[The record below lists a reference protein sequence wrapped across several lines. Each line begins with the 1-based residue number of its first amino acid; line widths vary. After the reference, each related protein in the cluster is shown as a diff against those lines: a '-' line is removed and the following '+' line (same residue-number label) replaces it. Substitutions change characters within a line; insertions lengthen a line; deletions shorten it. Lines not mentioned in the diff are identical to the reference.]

1 MNFQLGCKHFFPTGE
16 YVVCWLKAVSYQQLK
31 LAALVCFAFIP
42 SKILFVS
49 AEAFDTEKQFCVIF
63 FSVFRSFSQKTGF
76 QDSKSKL
83 FGNRFELMSFS
94 AEKVK

>member
-1 MNFQLGCKHFFPTGE
+1 
-16 YVVCWLKAVSYQQLK
+16 VCWLKAVSYQQLK

-63 FSVFRSFSQKTGF
+63 FFQFFVHFLKRLVFRIPKA
-76 QDSKSKL
+76 
-83 FGNRFELMSFS
+83 NFS
-94 AEKVK
+94 ATVLS

>member
-1 MNFQLGCKHFFPTGE
+1 MNFELGCKHFFPTGE

-63 FSVFRSFSQKTGF
+63 FFSFSFIFSKDWFSGF
-76 QDSKSKL
+76 QKQT
-83 FGNRFELMSFS
+83 FR
-94 AEKVK
+94 